1 MVDVTKNLKVYT
13 TYGPKSAKAM
23 QPKVAA
29 KLMSKSKR
37 PLLVVGAPVLDN
49 ELLERAINISKT
61 GIPVAATGH
70 SMIGFVDKD
79 VDARYINIHSLG
91 TFLCDPNW
99 KGLDGKGQYDLVIV
113 MAHKK
118 YYINQVLSGIKNFT
132 SLKTMSIGK
141 HYLQN
146 ATMSFGNLTQE
157 VHLEA
162 LDELI
167 ENL

>member
-13 TYGPKSAKAM
+13 TYGPKSAKAI
-23 QPKVAA
+23 QPNVAA
-29 KLMSKSKR
+29 KMMSKAKR

-49 ELLERAINISKT
+49 GLLERAIKIAKT

-70 SMIGFVDKD
+70 SMTGFVGKD
-79 VDARYINIHSLG
+79 VDASYINIHSLG
-91 TFLCDPNW
+91 TFIGDPNW
-99 KGLDGKGQYDLVIV
+99 KGLDGDGQYDLIIV
-113 MAHKK
+113 LAHKK

-132 SLKTMSIGK
+132 SLRTLSIDR

-146 ATMSFGNLTQE
+146 ASMSFGNLTPE